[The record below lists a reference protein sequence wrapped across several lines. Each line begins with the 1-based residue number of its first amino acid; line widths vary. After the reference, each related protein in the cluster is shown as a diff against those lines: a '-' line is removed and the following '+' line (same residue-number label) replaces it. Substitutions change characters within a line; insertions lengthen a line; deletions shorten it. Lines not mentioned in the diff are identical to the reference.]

1 MDILPTPTPTPSAA
15 ATTAAANPQQSDAV
29 LSSDFE
35 TFLQMLTA
43 QAKYQDP
50 LEPIDSSQYAAQLAQ
65 FSMVEQQVL
74 SNDLLTSLGG
84 QMGSGSMAQL
94 AGWIGMEARSTAA
107 VGFNGAPITILSEP
121 ARVADQAMLIV
132 RDGTGAELQ
141 RQPIPTDT
149 QPLQWAGVTSDGAPF
164 PPGQYSFAVESF
176 ANGESL
182 GVKSA
187 ATYARVTETRQENG
201 ETLIVLEGGSAVP
214 ATTITALRAPQTG

>member
-1 MDILPTPTPTPSAA
+1 MDILSNPIAAPSTPATAPAA
-15 ATTAAANPQQSDAV
+15 PQQADAV

-84 QMGSGSMAQL
+84 QMGAGAMAQL
-94 AGWIGMEARSTAA
+94 AGWIGMEARSTAP
-107 VGFNGAPITILSEP
+107 VGFDGSPITILSEP
-121 ARVADQAMLIV
+121 ASVADQAMLIV
-132 RDGTGAELQ
+132 RDASGAELQ
-141 RQPIPTDT
+141 RQPIPTDP

-164 PPGQYSFAVESF
+164 PLGQYSFAVESF

-182 GVKSA
+182 GVKQA
-187 ATYARVTETRQENG
+187 ATYAQVTETRLEGG
-201 ETLIVLEGGSAVP
+201 ETLIVLQGGAVVP
-214 ATTITALRAPQTG
+214 ASTITALRAPQST